1 MLHVEILIRCVCMHR
16 LEYTYIQANLQIYV
30 YRQVSIHT
38 HTPTYSSWMNHKL
51 ESRLLVEIS
60 ITSDM

>member
-1 MLHVEILIRCVCMHR
+1 MTHGVVAERWRHQCELEFHGTEIHVLHVEILVRCACMHR

-38 HTPTYSSWMNHKL
+38 HL
-51 ESRLLVEIS
+51 
-60 ITSDM
+60 